1 MSVSVDDTFK
11 HRNQRSRFGHVT
23 TGAPRVDRR
32 KWKAFKFNQQDT
44 CKPTYFS
51 TSVTLPYTP
60 LVNTLQHCG
69 HVANERIIAV
79 SKSQLRDLGQI
90 VLGYVVLGKRRLEP
104 QVVDQPKEDCQC
116 SGGIELQS
124 IKKLTVE

>member
-1 MSVSVDDTFK
+1 MEGVQVHS
-11 HRNQRSRFGHVT
+11 
-23 TGAPRVDRR
+23 TGILQA
-32 KWKAFKFNQQDT
+32 NL
-44 CKPTYFS
+44 FS
-51 TSVTLPYTP
+51 TSVMLPYTP

-79 SKSQLRDLGQI
+79 SKSQLRNLGQI

-104 QVVDQPKEDCQC
+104 QVVDQPKEDRQC

-124 IKKLTVE
+124 IKNSLLNERRQLANVPINRARRLLA